1 MKSVLPYARL
11 ALLICSLLLMLTV
24 MPHIVMAENAVDTAS
39 GTADNT
45 DSTQTPPTSP
55 ENAAPASAALTERNE
70 LVNKGFEAHKL
81 QDYSSAAAIFE
92 SILALKLTAEEE
104 NLARPS
110 RLEISRLYYDSL
122 KKSEQH
128 NRAFIVLQGLGKE
141 FPADAFIHRELGKLY
156 LANGNPDR
164 ALSEYEGVCN
174 HEPADQEACTQA
186 AYLHMKNN
194 DFDSAMRCMRGV
206 VKDSME
212 PSPSAEEVKG
222 DIGDLPL
229 AQQRY
234 ELVKF
239 GYQASARNEHI
250 KAANLYHSALKIRL
264 SDDEERVAEPQR
276 SQISLALYYSY
287 KSAGE
292 TEKAESHLKEMGA
305 EFSEHDIIQREY
317 GYYLL
322 NRQDQQSALKSFDGI
337 CRRNPENRDD
347 CMQAYYIYMNLGQE
361 QTAIGTLQGVLYH
374 HPDDVQARKE
384 MGWLQ
389 VKNGENEKAIE
400 NFEFVIS
407 KSPEERDIHLQL
419 AYLYKKQNRLDDARR
434 EIEWILEREPEGH
447 HDLRLELAYIKV
459 EDAKKDLQTV
469 SQQEED
475 KDSQQ
480 RAEKSLE
487 SMAQSEE
494 EVRIKEKSEERKLSD
509 IFFGDVYLHAFFT
522 SRNPNLIFTGKVREG
537 IQIPV
542 VPMKVYAGLRLT
554 RDIRSKGFLT
564 SEIYEDNV
572 MVPML
577 GVEVAPLQPWV
588 PSLGFVLLYEIGAA
602 IALYDAPDQVM
613 LDMRGGLAM
622 NYEWQHTR
630 PVKNDKGKLIWPLT
644 FFGDF
649 YTDILWYYRF
659 QNNWIGFFTIK
670 EGLNLLQ
677 YGMLLQ
683 QLYLKANL
691 KYDVDGVFYNNAVEF
706 GPGARVM
713 PWDWL
718 YLQFYT
724 EMLFG
729 FYIPR
734 NGPEKNPYD
743 GNYYDFR
750 IGALFSYY
758 W

>member
-1 MKSVLPYARL
+1 LKSVSLYARVVV
-11 ALLICSLLLMLTV
+11 LICWLLSALTV
-24 MPHIVMAENAVDTAS
+24 APSVVMAENPADGAVPSS
-39 GTADNT
+39 GEAAATT
-45 DSTQTPPTSP
+45 DRNSA
-55 ENAAPASAALTERNE
+55 ENVPPASAALTERNE
-70 LVNKGFEAHKL
+70 LVNRGFEAHKA
-81 QDYSSAAAIFE
+81 QNYSAAAISFE
-92 SILALKLTAEEE
+92 AALALKLTAEEE
-104 NLARPS
+104 NMARPS

-128 NRAFIVLQGLGKE
+128 NRAFVVLQELGRE
-141 FPADAFIHRELGKLY
+141 FPSDAFIHRELGKLY
-156 LANGNPDR
+156 LANGNPGR
-164 ALSEYEGVCN
+164 ALSEFEGVCRN
-174 HEPADQEACTQA
+174 QPADQEACTQA

-194 DFDSAMRCMRGV
+194 DFESAMRCMRGV
-206 VKDSME
+206 VKDSLE

-222 DIGDLPL
+222 EIGDMSP
-229 AQQRY
+229 AMQRY

-239 GYQASARNEHI
+239 GYQATARNEHI
-250 KAANLYHSALKIRL
+250 KAANLYHSALQIRL
-264 SDDEERVAEPQR
+264 SDDEEVTAEPQR

-287 KSAGE
+287 KNAGE
-292 TEKAESHLKEMGA
+292 NEKAENHLRRMGE
-305 EFSEHDIIQREY
+305 EFPEHNLIQREY

-322 NRQDQQSALKSFDGI
+322 NRKDQNGALKSFDGI

-347 CMQAYYIYMNLGQE
+347 CMQAYYIYLNLGQK
-361 QTAIGTLQGVLYH
+361 QAAIGTLQGVLYH
-374 HPDDVQARKE
+374 HPDDVQAHKE

-389 VKNGENEKAIE
+389 VKSGENEKAIQ
-400 NFEFVIS
+400 NFEFVLAE
-407 KSPEERDIHLQL
+407 SPDERDIHLQL
-419 AYLYKKQNRLDDARR
+419 VYLYKQQQRLDDARR
-434 EIEWILEREPEGH
+434 EIEWILEREPDGH

-459 EDAKKDLQTV
+459 EDAKKDLQAV

-475 KDSQQ
+475 KDSQR

-494 EVRIKEKSEERKLSD
+494 EVRIKEKAEKRSLSD

-522 SRNPNLIFTGKVREG
+522 SNHPNLIFTGKVREG
-537 IQIPV
+537 VKIPV

-554 RDIRSKGFLT
+554 RDIRSKGIYST

-577 GVEVAPLQPWV
+577 GLEVSPLQPWV
-588 PSLGFVLLYEIGAA
+588 PSLGLVLFYEVGAA
-602 IALYDAPDQVM
+602 IMLYDAPDQVK

-622 NYEWQHTR
+622 NYEWQHTK
-630 PVKNDKGKLIWPLT
+630 PVKNEKGKLIWPLT
-644 FFGDF
+644 FFGEF
-649 YTDILWYYRF
+649 YTDLLWYYRF

-677 YGMLLQ
+677 YGMLLH
-683 QLYLKANL
+683 QLYLRANL
-691 KYDVDGVFYNNAVEF
+691 KYDVDGAYYNNAVDF
-706 GPGARVM
+706 GPGMRVM

-734 NGPEKNPYD
+734 NGIKNPYD
-743 GNYYDFR
+743 DNYYDFR